1 METTIEK
8 TKMRT
13 SDLLKELSDES
24 KREELLRGILD
35 HQIVALGFDDIQ
47 SLLADDGIVIRSI
60 GGGDTCQAAIDDAL
74 SAPQLQGCD
83 IYKADKLLTTISF
96 RNRDLDMEW
105 MDTTEAI
112 NSFFDKFETNQTMI
126 KWGLSCHLEQSQE
139 FVINV
144 WVVIAVSLK

>member
-8 TKMRT
+8 AKMRT
-13 SDLLKELSDES
+13 SDLRKELSDES
-24 KREELLRGILD
+24 KREELLKGILD

-47 SLLADDGIVIRSI
+47 SLLANDGIVIRSI
-60 GGGDTCQAAIDDAL
+60 GGGDTCQTAIDDAL

-83 IYKADKLLTTISF
+83 VIKANKLLTTVSF

-112 NSFFDKFETNQTMI
+112 NRFFNKFETNHTVI
-126 KWGLSCHLEQSQE
+126 KWGLSCHPDQPQE
-139 FVINV
+139 FVMNL
-144 WVVIAVSLK
+144 WVITK